1 MSMGSWGLRESRQQ
15 RRRQRRKRVFVALA
29 IVLLAVVSA
38 VYAYQVGTLRAQKPL
53 AELEQALAL
62 LKTEQVFLARE
73 NEELRSRVEAAGPAL
88 ALKARLDRGLPGE
101 QAEALVKAVGE
112 RLDAGVPAERLAFAI
127 AAIGPGGPCDGQ
139 KVTKRLMVHTP
150 HTAGGSPSVVFGE
163 AVTVTAGGASILGPA
178 GKPEPR
184 YDPAQPVSLAFEG
197 AAGEIARTG
206 GVLPLDLALVAAGD
220 EFRFTAT
227 PGAPGFV
234 EITGRR
240 CAFP

>member
-15 RRRQRRKRVFVALA
+15 RRRQRRKRVLVTLA

-73 NEELRSRVEAAGPAL
+73 NEELRNRVEAAGPAL
-88 ALKARLDRGLPGE
+88 ALGGGLPGE
-101 QAEALVKAVGE
+101 QAKALVEAVGE
-112 RLDAGVPAERLAFAI
+112 RLDAGVSAERLTFAI
-127 AAIGPGGPCDGQ
+127 AAIGPGGACGGQ
-139 KVTKRLMVHTP
+139 QVTKQLRVRTP
-150 HTAGGSPSVVFGE
+150 HTTGDSPSVAFGE
-163 AVTVTAGGASILGPA
+163 AVTVTAEGVSALGPA

-184 YDPAQPVSLAFEG
+184 FDPSQPVRLAFEG

-220 EFRFTAT
+220 EFRFTAA